1 MDTNRISN
9 NNTLQDYGSG
19 RSDFGSY
26 GFSGG
31 SGTPVIPAPDAFLL
45 VAIGMVSLS
54 VFRKRTSILK

>member
-9 NNTLQDYGSG
+9 NNTLQDFGSG

-31 SGTPVIPAPDAFLL
+31 GAEGVPEPGTLTLLSMGLAAGFLL
-45 VAIGMVSLS
+45 LRKVRS
-54 VFRKRTSILK
+54 VR